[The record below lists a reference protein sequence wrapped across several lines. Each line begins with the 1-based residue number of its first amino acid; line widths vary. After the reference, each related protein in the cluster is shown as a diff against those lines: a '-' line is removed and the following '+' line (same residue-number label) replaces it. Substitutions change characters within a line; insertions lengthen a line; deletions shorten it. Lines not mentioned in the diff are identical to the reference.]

1 MRRAQLLIN
10 EARQSTNT
18 QDQLEALPDTLLYQ
32 YLNRIQSCI
41 QDMIMASGIKNKFNS
56 FDYDFTTIIGQNEYD
71 LPSNIY
77 LENSVNNVFI
87 VITDGPRQ
95 KLLPMSQISEKSLTR
110 EFGYVL
116 KNSKII
122 LPPFDFTNYFIRV
135 SYVKKVPDCGA
146 RYGKIITVN
155 PTSLVM
161 DTGYGTNL
169 PNYFDFFTV
178 VDSNGEII
186 KDNMDLV
193 SQSLSTINTSDTT
206 GISAG
211 QYIIGGNY
219 SSSHSFLPL
228 DCEKILLSGL
238 EKMIMAR
245 LSSRDIEVS
254 SVIDEDMLGK
264 TILALSDN
272 GADEFGPPI
281 LNNREWF
288 F

>member
-10 EARQSTNT
+10 EARSSTNT
-18 QDQLEALPDTLLYQ
+18 QDQMEALPDTLLFQ
-32 YLNRIQSCI
+32 YFNRIQSCI
-41 QDMIMASGIKNKFNS
+41 QDMIMASGIKNKFNAGT
-56 FDYDFTTIIGQNEYD
+56 YDIITVIGQNEYD
-71 LPSNIY
+71 LPSDIY
-77 LENSVNNVFI
+77 LESSVNNVFV
-87 VITDGPRQ
+87 VITDGPRE
-95 KLLPMSQISEKSLTR
+95 KLIPMTQISEKSLTR

-116 KNSKII
+116 KNRKII

-135 SYVKKVPDCGA
+135 SYIKKVPDTGA
-146 RYGKIITVN
+146 RYGKITTIGSTFL
-155 PTSLVM
+155 SM
-161 DTGYGTNL
+161 DTGHGTDL
-169 PNYFDFFTV
+169 PDYFDFFTV

-186 KDNMDLV
+186 RDNLPLI
-193 SQSLSTINTSDTT
+193 SQSGDTIDTDSTT
-206 GISAG
+206 GISVG
-211 QYIIGGNY
+211 QYIIGGNH

-254 SVIDEDMLGK
+254 SVIDEDMLSK

-272 GADEFGPPI
+272 SADEFSPPV

>member
-10 EARQSTNT
+10 EARSSTNT
-18 QDQLEALPDTLLYQ
+18 QDQTEALPDTLLFQ
-32 YLNRIQSCI
+32 YFNRIQSCI
-41 QDMIMASGIKNKFNS
+41 QDMIMASGVKNKFNAGT
-56 FDYDFTTIIGQNEYD
+56 YDITTVIGQNEYD
-71 LPSNIY
+71 LPSDIY
-77 LENSVNNVFI
+77 LESSVNNVFV
-87 VITDGPRQ
+87 VITDGPRE
-95 KLLPMSQISEKSLTR
+95 KLIPMAQISEKSLTR

-135 SYVKKVPDCGA
+135 SYIKKVPDCGA

-155 PTSLVM
+155 PTSLIM
-161 DTGYGTNL
+161 DTGYGTGIT
-169 PNYFDFFTV
+169 NYFDFFTV

-186 KDNMDLV
+186 KDNMELV
-193 SQSLSTINTSDTT
+193 SQSTATINTGDTT
-206 GISAG
+206 GVSVG
-211 QYIIGGNY
+211 QYIIGGNH

-254 SVIDEDMLGK
+254 SVIDEDMLSK

-272 GADEFGPPI
+272 SADEFSPPV